1 MNCQV
6 FREASLADALGTSPS
21 EPEYVAHRDSCG
33 ACATFL
39 LRLETQVRALR
50 SLPRR
55 NAPRDLDGRVVAA
68 LHPGHREERAVRFLR
83 SMGRVAAPSA
93 LDARVGEGAA
103 PLRAPE
109 ILDQLVAEDRIDP
122 AQSQTRRFTGKV
134 KRRSVPEALAQ
145 RVESVLRTGPGGRE
159 RARLRPFRIVL
170 GTAAAAIFLWAGPWT
185 RAVLSA
191 GKDPVWSIADYPFEV
206 RRIDALGQSDADAV
220 TTRMMVSFMG
230 TER

>member
-6 FREASLADALGTSPS
+6 FRESSITDALGPSAS

-33 ACATFL
+33 TCAAFV
-39 LRLETQVRALR
+39 LRLEAQVHALR
-50 SLPRR
+50 SMPRR

-93 LDARVGEGAA
+93 LDARVGDGAA

-122 AQSQTRRFTGKV
+122 AQSLTRRFTGKV
-134 KRRSVPEALAQ
+134 KRRSAPEALAQ
-145 RVESVLRTGPGGRE
+145 RVEAVLRTGPGGRE
-159 RARLRPFRIVL
+159 RARLRPFRLVL
-170 GTAAAAIFLWAGPWT
+170 GTVAAALLLWAGPWT

-191 GKDPVWSIADYPFEV
+191 SKDPGWSVADYPFEV
-206 RRIDALGQSDADAV
+206 RRVDSLGQSDADVV
-220 TTRMMVSFMG
+220 TTRMIASFMG